1 MHRRVSDDDEA
12 GSENGALKSDRCSRE
27 ERGLLDNLGQEEG
40 SGNDFPPGR
49 KPFPRMVPGPQRHC
63 RTLIPA
69 KIWSILQPSAAFV
82 GSDLAPT
89 ISQRPK
95 ARLFERRASIRPAPL
110 SVCEGHLIDH
120 SSREMISEMPS
131 PDSDGT
137 KSGPATEVDLTISLS
152 ELSDEDL
159 VTHHLSGREGAFQ
172 ELFDRYRDR
181 LVHFITR
188 KTGDGDR
195 AQDLV
200 QEAFIRVTRHLH
212 RFDTSKKFSTWVYTI
227 ASNLSKNELRNRS
240 RSPLVLFQKLTSNW
254 DDDHRPLQFEDLTMQ
269 PDDLFRKRFLRRLV
283 EDTVDELPEHHR
295 LVFRLRE
302 LEGKS
307 YEEIAEIT
315 GVNLGTV
322 KSRLHRARN
331 SFAQRIEHSLN

>member
-1 MHRRVSDDDEA
+1 MTTSRPVQSD
-12 GSENGALKSDRCSRE
+12 
-27 ERGLLDNLGQEEG
+27 ERKE
-40 SGNDFPPGR
+40 
-49 KPFPRMVPGPQRHC
+49 
-63 RTLIPA
+63 
-69 KIWSILQPSAAFV
+69 LQQIDTSTP
-82 GSDLAPT
+82 LA
-89 ISQRPK
+89 
-95 ARLFERRASIRPAPL
+95 
-110 SVCEGHLIDH
+110 
-120 SSREMISEMPS
+120 
-131 PDSDGT
+131 
-137 KSGPATEVDLTISLS
+137 
-152 ELSDEDL
+152 ELSDEAL
-159 VTHHLSGREGAFQ
+159 VTAHLDGRPGAFQ

-188 KTGDGDR
+188 KTGDSDR

-269 PDDLFRKRFLRRLV
+269 PDDLYRKRFLRRLV
-283 EDTVDELPEHHR
+283 EDTVEGLPEHHR

>member
-1 MHRRVSDDDEA
+1 MAELS
-12 GSENGALKSDRCSRE
+12 K
-27 ERGLLDNLGQEEG
+27 
-40 SGNDFPPGR
+40 
-49 KPFPRMVPGPQRHC
+49 
-63 RTLIPA
+63 
-69 KIWSILQPSAAFV
+69 
-82 GSDLAPT
+82 
-89 ISQRPK
+89 
-95 ARLFERRASIRPAPL
+95 ERRDPIP
-110 SVCEGHLIDH
+110 
-120 SSREMISEMPS
+120 
-131 PDSDGT
+131 
-137 KSGPATEVDLTISLS
+137 TEEPGEKDLET
-152 ELSDEDL
+152 LSDEDL
-159 VTHHLSGREGAFQ
+159 VTAHLSGRTGAFQ
-172 ELFDRYRDR
+172 ELFHRYRDR

-188 KTGDGDR
+188 KTGDADR

-254 DDDHRPLQFEDLTMQ
+254 DEDHRPLQFEDASMR
-269 PDDLFRKRFLRRLV
+269 PDDLYRKRFLQRIV
-283 EDTVDELPEHHR
+283 EDTVEELPEHHR

-331 SFAQRIEHSLN
+331 SFAQRIEHLLN

>member
-1 MHRRVSDDDEA
+1 MPVAE
-12 GSENGALKSDRCSRE
+12 LKS
-27 ERGLLDNLGQEEG
+27 G
-40 SGNDFPPGR
+40 S
-49 KPFPRMVPGPQRHC
+49 
-63 RTLIPA
+63 
-69 KIWSILQPSAAFV
+69 
-82 GSDLAPT
+82 
-89 ISQRPK
+89 
-95 ARLFERRASIRPAPL
+95 
-110 SVCEGHLIDH
+110 
-120 SSREMISEMPS
+120 
-131 PDSDGT
+131 
-137 KSGPATEVDLTISLS
+137 ISLRLRKTS
-152 ELSDEDL
+152 NLPALAELSDEAL
-159 VTHHLSGREGAFQ
+159 VTAHLDGRPGAFQ
-172 ELFDRYRDR
+172 ELFHRYRDR

-188 KTGDGDR
+188 KTGDPDR

-254 DDDHRPLQFEDLTMQ
+254 DEEDRPLQFEDVTMR
-269 PDDLFRKRFLRRLV
+269 PDDLFRKRHLRQLV
-283 EDTVDELPEHHR
+283 EETVAELPEHHQ

-331 SFAQRIEHSLN
+331 SFAARIESFLN